1 MDAYGP
7 TPGAA
12 QPASVAETH
21 ISVVTF
27 VGDRAYKLNKPL
39 DLGFLDHRTLAAR
52 RAACHREVMLNRR
65 LSPDVYLGV
74 LDVHGPDGAVCEHL
88 VAMRRMPAERRLTR
102 LLGTPEGPDAVRGVA
117 RAVAAFH
124 ATAARSPEIER
135 AGSRD
140 ALLALWDQSLEQMR
154 PFAGGVLP
162 RDEFAEVAAMAR
174 RYLAGREPLFAARRD
189 AGLVRDGHGDLLA
202 DDVFLLDDGPR
213 ILDCLAFSDALRWS
227 DVLLDIAFLAMD
239 IEWKGH
245 PGLAALLLDRYR
257 DFSNE
262 HHPSTLWHH
271 FVGYRAH
278 VRSKVACLRAAQ
290 GDPAAA
296 SDAAGL
302 HALAARRLRE
312 GRVRLVMVG
321 GPPGTGKSTLAAA
334 LADRLGA
341 VHLSTDALRKEL
353 AGLSPDADT
362 AAPLGRGL
370 YRPER
375 VHRVYTA
382 LLARAETLLGM
393 GEHVVLDASWGEEQ
407 ERARARHVADNAGAT
422 LSELRCTAPPAVI
435 RERMARRRAGA
446 PAHASDASEV
456 VAAALF
462 AAADPWP
469 SAEAVDTSGPGTA
482 EAAARALEA
491 ISR

>member
-12 QPASVAETH
+12 QPASVIETH
-21 ISVVTF
+21 VSVITF

-39 DLGFLDHRTLAAR
+39 DLGFLDHRTLEAR
-52 RAACHREVMLNRR
+52 RAACHREVALNRR

-74 LDVHGPDGAVCEHL
+74 LDVRGPDGRVCEHL
-88 VAMRRMPAERRLTR
+88 VAMRRMPGDRRLTA
-102 LLGTPEGPDAVRGVA
+102 LLGTPEGPDAVRAVA
-117 RAVAAFH
+117 RTVAAFH
-124 ATAARSPEIER
+124 ATAARSAAIDR
-135 AGSRD
+135 AGSRE
-140 ALLALWDQSLEQMR
+140 ALLALWDQSLEQMA

-162 RDEFAEVAAMAR
+162 AAEFAEVASMAH
-174 RYLAGREPLFAARRD
+174 RYLAGREPLFAARRE

-202 DDVFLLDDGPR
+202 DDVFVLDDGPR

-245 PGLAALLLDRYR
+245 PELAHRLLDWYR
-257 DFSNE
+257 EFSYE
-262 HHPSTLWHH
+262 HHPTTLWHH

-290 GDPAAA
+290 GDPDAAA
-296 SDAAGL
+296 DAAGL

-341 VHLSTDALRKEL
+341 VHLSTDVLRKEL
-353 AGLSPDADT
+353 AGLPPDADI
-362 AAPLGRGL
+362 AAPLGQGR
-370 YRPER
+370 YRPEE

-382 LLARAETLLGM
+382 MLARAETLLGM

-407 ERARARHVADNAGAT
+407 ERARARHVAENCGAA
-422 LSELRCTAPPAVI
+422 LAELRCVAPPAVI

-456 VAAALF
+456 VAAALY

-469 SAEAVDTSGPGTA
+469 AAETVDTSGPDPA
-482 EAAARALEA
+482 DAAARALEA
-491 ISR
+491 IG